1 MDAWMWVVII
11 VAAVVIIVLVI
22 AAIAAQQRRRAR
34 TAHLRDTFGDE
45 YDRVAGANG
54 GRPSREGEAELRR
67 REMRRS
73 HLDIRP
79 LSADQQQRYLAQWQ
93 EIQRTFVDVP
103 DQSVANA
110 ETLVSQVMRDR
121 GYPVADEF
129 ENQAELISVD
139 HPDLVSNY
147 REAHRVYERSLDN
160 DADTEELRSSF
171 VYYRSLFN
179 ELLAA

>member
-1 MDAWMWVVII
+1 MDAWVWVAII
-11 VAAVVIIVLVI
+11 AAAVIIVLVI
-22 AAIAAQQRRRAR
+22 AALVAQRQRRVR
-34 TAHLRDTFGDE
+34 TTHLRDTFGPE
-45 YDRVAGANG
+45 YDRVAAGDD
-54 GRPSREGEAELRR
+54 GRPSRAGEEELRR
-67 REMRRS
+67 RELRRS
-73 HLDIRP
+73 HLEIRP
-79 LSADQQQRYLAQWQ
+79 LNADQQQRYLAAWQ

-103 DQSVANA
+103 DKSVANA
-110 ETLVSQVMRDR
+110 ETLVNQVMRDR

-139 HPDLVSNY
+139 HPDLVNNY
-147 REAHRVYERSLDN
+147 REAHRVYERSLDS

>member
-1 MDAWMWVVII
+1 MDAWVWVVII
-11 VAAVVIIVLVI
+11 VVAVVVLVI
-22 AAIAAQQRRRAR
+22 AALVAQQRRRVR
-34 TAHLRDTFGDE
+34 SAHLRDTFGPE
-45 YDRVAGANG
+45 YDRVAVGDA
-54 GRPSREGEAELRR
+54 GRPNRAGEEELHR
-67 REMRRS
+67 RELRRS
-73 HLDIRP
+73 HLEIRP
-79 LSADQQQRYLAQWQ
+79 LTADQQQRYVAAWQ

-103 DQSVANA
+103 DRSVANA
-110 ETLVSQVMRDR
+110 ETLVNQVMRDR

-147 REAHRVYERSLDN
+147 REAHRVYERSLDS

-171 VYYRSLFN
+171 VHYRSLFN

>member
-1 MDAWMWVVII
+1 MDAWVWIVIV
-11 VAAVVIIVLVI
+11 VAAVIVIVLVI
-22 AAIAAQQRRRAR
+22 AALVVQQRRRAR
-34 TAHLRDTFGDE
+34 SAHLRDTFGAE
-45 YDRVAGANG
+45 YDRVTGADT
-54 GRPSREGEAELRR
+54 GRPSREGEEELRR
-67 REMRRS
+67 RELRRS
-73 HLDIRP
+73 QLDIRP
-79 LSADQQQRYLAQWQ
+79 LTTDQQQRYLAAWQ

-103 DQSVANA
+103 DQSVAHA
-110 ETLVSQVMRDR
+110 ETLVTQVMRDR

>member
-1 MDAWMWVVII
+1 MDAWVWVVII
-11 VAAVVIIVLVI
+11 VVAVVVVLVI
-22 AAIAAQQRRRAR
+22 AALVARQRRRAR
-34 TAHLRDTFGDE
+34 TAHLRDTFGPE
-45 YDRVAGANG
+45 YDRVAGAEA
-54 GRPSREGEAELRR
+54 GRPSRAGEDELRR
-67 REMRRS
+67 RELRRS
-73 HLDIRP
+73 HLEIRP
-79 LSADQQQRYLAQWQ
+79 LTADQQQRYVAAWQ

-103 DQSVANA
+103 DRSVANA
-110 ETLVSQVMRDR
+110 ENLVTQVMRDR

-139 HPDLVSNY
+139 HPDLVTNY
-147 REAHRVYERSLDN
+147 REAHRVYERSLDT